1 LDGRIAASTGLRL
14 DPYFT
19 GSKAL
24 WLAENEPATWAG
36 LANPSNPA
44 AELVIGTIDSYLISR
59 MSAGRSHV
67 TDATNAS
74 RTLLFDINTGAW
86 SDELLD
92 LFKVPRAALPEVVAS
107 YGKCGE
113 ADPGAFLGLAL
124 PIAGIAGDQ
133 QAALVGQS
141 GLNAG
146 DSKCTYGTGS
156 FILTNTGSNI
166 VRSNAGLLT
175 TVALGLPDGSL
186 TYALEGAVFVTGSAV
201 QWLRDGLGLI
211 NKASD
216 IEALACQVES
226 SDGVVFVPALT
237 GLGAPHWDSYARGT
251 IVGITRGT
259 TKAHI
264 ALATLEAIAY
274 QVRDVVDLMA
284 IEAHTAATATPAAPA
299 AAPSRTSPLETPL
312 KLKTPL
318 KVDGGAA
325 ANDLLMQLQADVLQ
339 REVVRSA
346 VLESTGM
353 GAAYLAGLGVGV
365 WQDFSQVKDAWQ
377 SSGTFKPLKNRE
389 GDYQLWLEAV
399 NRSKNWA
406 HPS

>member
-1 LDGRIAASTGLRL
+1 
-14 DPYFT
+14 
-19 GSKAL
+19 
-24 WLAENEPATWAG
+24 
-36 LANPSNPA
+36 
-44 AELVIGTIDSYLISR
+44 
-59 MSAGRSHV
+59 
-67 TDATNAS
+67 
-74 RTLLFDINTGAW
+74 
-86 SDELLD
+86 
-92 LFKVPRAALPEVVAS
+92 
-107 YGKCGE
+107 
-113 ADPGAFLGLAL
+113 
-124 PIAGIAGDQ
+124 
-133 QAALVGQS
+133 
-141 GLNAG
+141 
-146 DSKCTYGTGS
+146 
-156 FILTNTGSNI
+156 
-166 VRSNAGLLT
+166 
-175 TVALGLPDGSL
+175 
-186 TYALEGAVFVTGSAV
+186 VFVTGSAV

-216 IEALACQVES
+216 IEALARQVES

-251 IVGITRGT
+251 ILGITRGT

-284 IEAHTAATATPAAPA
+284 NEADTVATATPAVPA
-299 AAPSRTSPLETPL
+299 AAPSPNSPPRTSPDEP
-312 KLKTPL
+312 PL

-377 SSGTFKPLKNRE
+377 SSGTFKPVKNRE
-389 GDYQLWLEAV
+389 VGYQLWLEAV